1 MASYCEV
8 FERTEKKYRLDAR
21 QHRSMLAALA
31 GRMELDAFGVT
42 RITSLYFDTPDR
54 LLIERSLDKPLYK
67 EKLRLRR
74 YGEATDEGDCVFI
87 EIKKKYK
94 GVVYKRRV
102 GMSQAAANAYLG
114 GMPYERACARFPLT
128 DPCAAAES
136 TSARSRQIVREIDRF
151 RERYGTLRP
160 SMTIVCDRAAYAP
173 LDPSDGELRVTFD
186 TDLAFCDRFARH
198 ASARPLLAPG
208 EAVMEVKNAG
218 PLPLWLTRALS
229 GCQAY
234 PSSFSKYG
242 EAYRACWEE
251 ADAKARKGRPDEA
264 ASAPPVCAA
273 HYKPTMKERVLD
285 CA

>member
-1 MASYCEV
+1 
-8 FERTEKKYRLDAR
+8 
-21 QHRSMLAALA
+21 
-31 GRMELDAFGVT
+31 
-42 RITSLYFDTPDR
+42 
-54 LLIERSLDKPLYK
+54 
-67 EKLRLRR
+67 
-74 YGEATDEGDCVFI
+74 
-87 EIKKKYK
+87 
-94 GVVYKRRV
+94 
-102 GMSQAAANAYLG
+102 
-114 GMPYERACARFPLT
+114 MPYERACARFPLT

-160 SMTIVCDRAAYAP
+160 SMTIACDRAAYAP

-186 TDLAFCDRFARH
+186 TDLAFCDRFVRH

-242 EAYRACWEE
+242 EAYRACWGE
-251 ADAKARKGRPDEA
+251 ADAKAREGRPDEA
-264 ASAPPVCAA
+264 ASAPPVRAA